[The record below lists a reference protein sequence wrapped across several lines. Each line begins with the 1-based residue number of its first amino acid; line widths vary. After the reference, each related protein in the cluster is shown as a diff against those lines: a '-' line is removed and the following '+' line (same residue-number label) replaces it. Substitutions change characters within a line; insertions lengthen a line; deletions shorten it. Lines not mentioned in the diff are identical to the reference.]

1 MVSFFSKL
9 HVDTALY
16 EIYED
21 DDLRKRLF
29 FSTVDGRQ
37 DYRGSYSG
45 STVPFVGLAVDEL
58 YLIKAGCLV
67 RQGMTEAGLGVLAT
81 FLTKRYRKGTVAEIG
96 TVGSSSDALTVVLQ
110 ERRKNCF

>member
-21 DDLRKRLF
+21 DDLRKRLI

-45 STVPFVGLAVDEL
+45 SIVPFVGLAVDEL
-58 YLIKAGCLV
+58 YLIKAECLV
-67 RQGMTEAGLGVLAT
+67 RQGMTEAGLGVLA
-81 FLTKRYRKGTVAEIG
+81 RWE
-96 TVGSSSDALTVVLQ
+96 
-110 ERRKNCF
+110 ERRGGKEGVSKSRCGWSA